1 MGPQTSGSTSF
12 PPLGSTGPLEK
23 QQDLQPSRTPWVQRQ
38 RQRLQGTISA
48 MDGQADWIQDVDITA
63 PRVESGFPMLTW
75 WQRCSGKTAGEPRNP
90 PETPH

>member
-1 MGPQTSGSTSF
+1 MGTDQTSGNTSF

-48 MDGQADWIQDVDITA
+48 MDGQMDWVQDANITM
-63 PRVESGFPMLTW
+63 VESSFPMFPMW
-75 WQRCSGKTAGEPRNP
+75 WQRWTGAVSLESL